1 MAVVSAWTPTSWA
14 TSSSASRL
22 PSMSSMRALMRSASS
37 RAPAGAA
44 GEWRTAYAIDGD
56 TIKVGPTTVRLL
68 GYDTPE
74 VGQRCHTQATRKAAA
89 PDPQRCPDPQCD
101 RQGPVRPAAPWRM
114 SKPAPGRDVGTAML
128 KAGLA
133 IARYDS
139 LDGYERHPKQNK
151 YRAIDARNGQIS
163 CKRGSGNPQPG
174 TYYSNCTEVENA
186 GAAPIRRGDPGYGPH
201 LDRDG
206 DGVACET

>member
-1 MAVVSAWTPTSWA
+1 MASRWTSVLVA
-14 TSSSASRL
+14 TAAAGMVITGASQPASSAQ
-22 PSMSSMRALMRSASS
+22 
-37 RAPAGAA
+37 
-44 GEWRTAYAIDGD
+44 WRTAYAIDGD
-56 TIKVGPTTVRLL
+56 TITVGGTTVRLL

-74 VGQRCHTQATRKAAA
+74 VGQRCYSQATRKAAA
-89 PDPQRCPDPQCD
+89 LILNGVRVYHVVGED
-101 RQGPVRPAAPWRM
+101 RYGRTLAYVKTR
-114 SKPAPGRDVGTAML
+114 SGRDVGSAML

-139 LDGYERHPKQNK
+139 RDGYDWHPKEK
-151 YRAIDARNGQIS
+151 EYRAIDARNGQIR
-163 CKRGSGNPQPG
+163 CKRGNGKPQPG
-174 TYYSNCTEVENA
+174 VYYANCTEVERA

>member
-74 VGQRCHTQATRKAAA
+74 VGQRCHMDFIVHNAVWLRY
-89 PDPQRCPDPQCD
+89 
-101 RQGPVRPAAPWRM
+101 
-114 SKPAPGRDVGTAML
+114 PG
-128 KAGLA
+128 
-133 IARYDS
+133 
-139 LDGYERHPKQNK
+139 
-151 YRAIDARNGQIS
+151 
-163 CKRGSGNPQPG
+163 
-174 TYYSNCTEVENA
+174 
-186 GAAPIRRGDPGYGPH
+186 
-201 LDRDG
+201 LDRH
-206 DGVACET
+206 T